1 MAMDNMNLNLQGWD
15 TKGTIV
21 SPELLFRVIED
32 QYDTKFY
39 KLVYFTNCSESV
51 WLPCSQKYFAK
62 NKGIYLDSCEL
73 EEGVYIYYY
82 IPTLGE

>member
-1 MAMDNMNLNLQGWD
+1 MNDMNLNLQGWD
-15 TKGTIV
+15 TKGTV
-21 SPELLFRVIED
+21 LSPELLFRAVDD
-32 QYDTKFY
+32 QNDVKFY

-51 WLPCSQKYFAK
+51 WLPCSSQYFK
-62 NKGIYLDSCEL
+62 ENKGIYLDSYEL